1 LPNSSGVFVRTLRL
15 IEEGR
20 AHMWPPTHH
29 TYAGIALHS
38 CSRLIRSKIWRSGL
52 WGLIVISTIVLA
64 SGCSKEEALAQ
75 AAEKPNIL
83 FVLTDDQPQDTML
96 AMPQV
101 LSRVRDMGMEL
112 TNAYVSQSLCCPS
125 RASILR
131 GQYPH
136 NTGVMRNGPPNG
148 GVQTFRESGA
158 EADDLPVWLSQQD
171 YVTALVG
178 KYMNGYDASYKPPG
192 WHFWYAKADANTPGE
207 KVNDNGRVMDFAG
220 EPGNWGDRYSEQL
233 LAFLQQRTNQDSDE
247 PFAMFFWTTQP
258 HLEAKGY
265 ADRYANLYSDAN
277 LNNPQ
282 PSFDEQDVQDKLQWV
297 QNLDRIDTQEQAQLR
312 QWRVNQLRSVRQVDD
327 TVGAMLD
334 LLENRGELEN
344 TYVVFTTDNGT
355 HMGEHRWFYRLGA
368 KSTAYEEAANVLMYV
383 RGPGIPAGST
393 SDELVLNND
402 LAPTFVDIAG
412 GTPPAFV
419 DGRTLLPV
427 WTNTA
432 SDWRTAIMNEQPLG
446 GASPA
451 PPYHALMTRRY
462 TYVEYATTGEKE
474 LYDRALDP
482 YELESKHED
491 AGYAD
496 TLAALSLRLHTLEGC
511 KTDACRT
518 AENGP

>member
-1 LPNSSGVFVRTLRL
+1 MR
-15 IEEGR
+15 
-20 AHMWPPTHH
+20 PPTHRTH
-29 TYAGIALHS
+29 AGIALHS
-38 CSRLIRSKIWRSGL
+38 CSRLIRSKVRRHGI
-52 WGLIVISTIVLA
+52 WGLIVISMIGLA
-64 SGCSKEEALAQ
+64 STCSKEENLVQDAKQ
-75 AAEKPNIL
+75 PNIL
-83 FVLTDDQPQDTML
+83 FILTDDQPKDTML
-96 AMPQV
+96 AMPHVRRQV
-101 LSRVRDMGMEL
+101 RNMGMAL
-112 TNAYVSQSLCCPS
+112 PNAYVSESVCCPS

-136 NTGVMRNGPPNG
+136 NTGVMRNVPPNG

-158 EADDLPVWLSQQD
+158 EADDLPIWLRQQG

-178 KYMNGYDASYKPPG
+178 KYMNGYDASYKPRG
-192 WHFWYAKADANTPGE
+192 WNFWYAKASGNTPGQ
-207 KVNDNGRVMDFAG
+207 KVNDNGRVVDFAG
-220 EPGNWGDRYSEQL
+220 EAGNWGDRYSEQL
-233 LAFLQQRTNQDSDE
+233 LAFLKRRTNQATDK
-247 PFAMFFWTTQP
+247 PFAMFFWTNQP
-258 HLEAKGY
+258 HLPAGGY
-265 ADRYANLYSDAN
+265 ADRYATLYSDATLTPKPS
-277 LNNPQ
+277 LN
-282 PSFDEQDVQDKLQWV
+282 EQDVQDKPQWV
-297 QNLDRIDTQEQAQLR
+297 QNLSSIDEQEQTQLT

-327 TVGAMLD
+327 TVSAMLD
-334 LLENRGELEN
+334 LLRERGELDH

-355 HMGEHRWFYRLGA
+355 HMGEHRWFHRLGA

-393 SDELVLNND
+393 SDKLVLNND
-402 LAPTFVDIAG
+402 LAPTFVSIAG

-419 DGRTLLPV
+419 DGRNLLPV

-432 SDWRTAIMNEQPLG
+432 SDWRTTIMNEQPLG
-446 GASPA
+446 GDSPA

-462 TYVEYATTGEKE
+462 TYVEYDTTGEKE

-496 TLAALSLRLHTLEGC
+496 TLAALSLRLDTLVGC